1 MASFTRSN
9 GDAQPVFA
17 LDTSNGKIA
26 ADTSTAATPVHPAGP
41 RLDYF
46 GAVANTS
53 VAGEQ
58 GVDEYVANVIEAIQN
73 AGATVAAYQVD
84 ATALSF
90 AVYPAGAFADAAAFL
105 STANITYTGF
115 QLNSST
121 DVGFKLA
128 TS

>member
-1 MASFTRSN
+1 MASFTRSH

-26 ADTSTAATPVHPAGP
+26 PATATAATPVHPAGP

-73 AGATVAAYQVD
+73 AGTTVVAYQVD

-90 AVYPAGAFADAAAFL
+90 AVYPAGAIADAATFL

-115 QLNSST
+115 QLNSAT

-128 TS
+128 AS

>member
-26 ADTSTAATPVHPAGP
+26 ASTSTSGTPVHPAGP

-73 AGATVAAYQVD
+73 NGATVAAYQVD
-84 ATALSF
+84 ATSLSF
-90 AVYPAGAFADAAAFL
+90 AVYPAGAFANAATFL

-115 QLNSST
+115 QLDSAT